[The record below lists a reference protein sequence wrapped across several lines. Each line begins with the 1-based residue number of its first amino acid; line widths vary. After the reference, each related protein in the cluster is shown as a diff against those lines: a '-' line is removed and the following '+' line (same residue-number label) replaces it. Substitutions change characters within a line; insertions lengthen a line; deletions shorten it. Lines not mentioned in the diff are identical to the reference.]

1 MTRIAALFDGPLDLI
16 GDVHGEID
24 ALRDLLYRLGYGPD
38 GTHPEGRRLVF
49 VGDLCDRG
57 PDSPAVLDLVSGLM
71 ESGHAQCVL
80 GNHELNIL
88 CGAIREGNG
97 WFFEHDHDR
106 AEGKFHTSAAV
117 DPTMRS
123 RYLAF
128 LEALPLALEG
138 PGLRV
143 VHACWH
149 ADSVGRVWAASVTG
163 TTAMFDQWEEELEA
177 KLEADGAFVGARDER
192 LAFGELMHD
201 PNALMPMLPNT
212 AVLDETRQMANPI
225 RVLTSGVER
234 VGTAPF
240 YSSGKWR
247 MVERVAWWNEYAE
260 DVPVV
265 IGHYWRWPY
274 PVDRAALGK
283 GGPDLFGG
291 ASFDEPLGARKNVYC
306 IDYSVGRRFQER
318 LRGTDFQT
326 RLGALRWPEREV
338 VFDDLPTAGVAG
350 SVARRG

>member
-1 MTRIAALFDGPLDLI
+1 
-16 GDVHGEID
+16 
-24 ALRDLLYRLGYGPD
+24 
-38 GTHPEGRRLVF
+38 
-49 VGDLCDRG
+49 
-57 PDSPAVLDLVSGLM
+57 
-71 ESGHAQCVL
+71 
-80 GNHELNIL
+80 
-88 CGAIREGNG
+88 
-97 WFFEHDHDR
+97 
-106 AEGKFHTSAAV
+106 
-117 DPTMRS
+117 
-123 RYLAF
+123 
-128 LEALPLALEG
+128 
-138 PGLRV
+138 
-143 VHACWH
+143 
-149 ADSVGRVWAASVTG
+149 
-163 TTAMFDQWEEELEA
+163 
-177 KLEADGAFVGARDER
+177 
-192 LAFGELMHD
+192 
-201 PNALMPMLPNT
+201 MLPNT
-212 AVLDETRQMANPI
+212 AVMDETRQMANPI

-274 PVDRAALGK
+274 PVDRAAFGK

-291 ASFDEPLGARKNVYC
+291 ASFDEPLGAQKNVYC

-338 VFDDLPTAGVAG
+338 VFDVLPTAGVAG

>member
-1 MTRIAALFDGPLDLI
+1 MTHIATLFDGPLDLI

-24 ALRDLLYRLGYGPD
+24 ALRDLLSRLGYGHD
-38 GTHPEGRRLVF
+38 GVHPEGRRLVF

-57 PDSPAVLDLVSGLM
+57 PDSPAVLDLVSALVA
-71 ESGHAQCVL
+71 SGRAQCVL

-117 DPTMRS
+117 DPPMRS

-128 LEALPLALEG
+128 LGTLPLALEG
-138 PGLRV
+138 HGLRV

-149 ADSVGRVWAASVTG
+149 SDSVGRVRATTSTS
-163 TTAMFDQWEEELEA
+163 TTAMFDRWEEELEA
-177 KLEADGAFVGARDER
+177 KLEAEGAFVGARDER
-192 LAFGELMHD
+192 LAFGEFMHD
-201 PNALMPMLPNT
+201 PNARMPMLPNT
-212 AVLDETRQMANPI
+212 AVMDETRQMANPI

-234 VGTAPF
+234 AGTAPF

-247 MVERVAWWNEYAE
+247 MVERVAWWNEYAD

-274 PVDRAALGK
+274 PVDRAVFGK

-291 ASFDEPLGARKNVYC
+291 AAFDEPLGMRKNVYC

-318 LRGTDFQT
+318 LRGGEFQT

-338 VFDDLPTAGVAG
+338 VFDELV
-350 SVARRG
+350 SLQES